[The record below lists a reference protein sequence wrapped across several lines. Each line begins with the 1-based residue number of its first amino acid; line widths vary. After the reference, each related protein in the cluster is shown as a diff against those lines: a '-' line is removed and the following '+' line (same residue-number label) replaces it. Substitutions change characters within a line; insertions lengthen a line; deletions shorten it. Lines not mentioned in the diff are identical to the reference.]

1 MEKNKGT
8 GIFLRETAEGRVK
21 EERSP
26 EEHRQQLKKLLI
38 YALMAVVCVGCMYLI
53 FRPGENTKQL
63 ADSGLNNSVPQADD
77 QVLMEDKEKAYEHEL
92 LEKKEN
98 ERRKAMLS
106 LSDYMNSGT
115 DTSSGSIDEEVEQES
130 TNPASQGVKNYREI
144 QQTLGSFYQ
153 SDPENEKLRKEIREL
168 KERNREQEASSQNTL
183 VQDPVLMMEKSYQM
197 AAKYLP
203 QLMPQKPAADSVKK
217 AAPAK
222 APERYIEPVYTAKK
236 NVVSSLYREKEQSDQ
251 EFAASIVQASEKRFF
266 DGQSSGS
273 ASQIQVLRNSI
284 RACVHQTKTVTMG
297 SSVALRLLEGVR
309 IARMTLPAGTLL
321 TAMAKLN
328 DGRLGL
334 QITSVEFKGNI
345 VPVDLSAYDLDGQ
358 PGLNLLYSPD
368 VNAMKEIASG
378 MSTSAGTNIVLS
390 SSTGQQL
397 ISDLTKGIVQGTTG
411 YISKRMGTPQVTVK
425 AGYLLFLV
433 PKK

>member
-1 MEKNKGT
+1 MENNKST
-8 GIFLRETAEGRVK
+8 GVFVREASEGRVK

-26 EEHRQQLKKLLI
+26 EERRQKLKKLII
-38 YALMAVVCVGCMYLI
+38 YALMAVVCVGCLYLI
-53 FRPGENTKQL
+53 FRPNKDAKEL
-63 ADSGLNNSVPQADD
+63 SDAGLNNSVPQADD
-77 QVLMEDKEKAYEHEL
+77 QVLTGDKEKAYEQEL
-92 LEKKEN
+92 LEKKES

-106 LSDYMNSGT
+106 LSDYLNNGT
-115 DTSSGSIDEEVEQES
+115 DTSNGYIEGDAEMENA
-130 TNPASQGVKNYREI
+130 NPTSQGVKNYREI

-153 SDPENEKLRKEIREL
+153 SDPENEKLRRELREL
-168 KERNREQEASSQNTL
+168 KERNRANDASSQNTL

-203 QLMPQKPAADSVKK
+203 QLMPQKTNTDTVKK
-217 AAPAK
+217 ATP
-222 APERYIEPVYTAKK
+222 PTERYVEPVYTAKK
-236 NVVSSLYREKEQSDQ
+236 NVVSSLYRANEQSDQ
-251 EFAASIVQASEKRFF
+251 DFAASVLQGAEKRFF
-266 DGQSSGS
+266 DGHSSES
-273 ASQIQVLRNSI
+273 SFQSQILRNSI

-297 SSVALRLLEGVR
+297 SSVSLRLLEGAR

-321 TAMAKLN
+321 TAMAKLQ

-358 PGLNLLYSPD
+358 AGLNLLYSPD

-411 YISKRMGTPQVTVK
+411 YISKRIGTSQVTVK